1 MANITYART
10 FHHDD
15 WIDNEDV
22 VQAGGEKGFN
32 KKFHDLETEFDAI
45 GTVVGQINT
54 TLQKGLTVQPVITLS
69 KQLTPLQITD
79 PDDVELYNNADF
91 PGGAKKLYQVSI
103 EPAPGAHGQVSYNL
117 IYAPVAGEKTKV
129 SIWFKEE
136 KNTLTRITAR
146 VFSIS

>member
-10 FHHDD
+10 FRHDD

-32 KKFHDLETEFDAI
+32 KKFHDVEAEFDKIAA
-45 GTVVGQINT
+45 VVGQINAA
-54 TLQKGLTVQPVITLS
+54 LQKGISLQPIATLS
-69 KQLTPLQITD
+69 EQLNANQITD
-79 PDDVELYNNADF
+79 PKDIDLYNNADF
-91 PGGAKKLYQVSI
+91 PGGTKKLYQVSV

-117 IYAPVAGEKTKV
+117 IYTSQGDKTKV

-136 KNTLTRITAR
+136 KNVLTRITAR
-146 VFSIS
+146 VFSLT